1 MPKKILIVDDEPYV
15 RTLLKRALED
25 LEDKEVEL
33 LLACHGQEALDMVN
47 KEQPDLLVLD
57 VMMPHLSG
65 YEVCEQVKALNK
77 EIYVMLLTAKG
88 QAIDKIRG
96 AEAGAD
102 EYLTKPFNPDYILE
116 QVATV
121 LGVKL

>member
-25 LEDKEVEL
+25 LEDKAVEL